1 MTTQRIA
8 LVGAGLAGCECAL
21 QLARRGFAVTLF
33 EQKPEAYSPAHSM
46 PQLAELVCSNSLR
59 SDELASGV
67 GLIKQELRELGSA
80 LMAVADATR
89 VPAGKALAVDRELF
103 AGKVTELVEAEPN
116 ITLVRKAIADLDDP
130 ALEGFE
136 RVVISAGPLASE
148 SLSASIARAVGAE
161 HLYFYDAIAPI
172 VAADSIDM
180 GIAFWGSRYGE
191 PGEGDYLNCPMNE
204 DEYKAFYQGL
214 LDGEKVASREFEQEK
229 HFEGCMPVEAL
240 AARGEKTLAFGPLKP
255 VGFTDPRTGRR
266 PFALLQLRPENGNKT
281 MFNLVGCQTKLTYPA
296 QAVCFR
302 KVPGLEHAE
311 FVRFGSMHRN
321 TYVNA
326 PVSLN
331 EELALKSRPN
341 VHLAGQITGVE
352 GYVESIACGLWVG
365 QMLAAKLAGRSLPK
379 PPATTALGALLNH
392 LSTPAK
398 HFQPSNVH
406 FGLMPEPELIKKSTE
421 DGVGKKK
428 PAVQKGRFKIAKS
441 DDDKMLAFGWA
452 NVSITAD
459 GELIEDYQED
469 IIEPEELESAA
480 YKFAELYREG
490 GEMHERGG
498 AAVLIESVVFTEEK
512 MKAMGIPEGTL
523 PVGWWIGFK
532 VLDED
537 VWEKVKSGEYPMFSI
552 EGEAERVEVEEE

>member
-1 MTTQRIA
+1 MSGSCGKKVADSFECSVKEMTEQGNPLSFRRAVEARELFSLRESMTTQHVAI
-8 LVGAGLAGCECAL
+8 VGAGLAGCECAL
-21 QLARRGFAVTLF
+21 QLARRGVAVTLF
-33 EQKPEAYSPAHSM
+33 EQKPEAYSPAHSV

-103 AGKVTELVEAEPN
+103 SAKVTELVEAEPN
-116 ITLVRKAIADLDDP
+116 ITLIRTPVRDLDDP
-130 ALEGFE
+130 VLEGFE
-136 RVVISAGPLASE
+136 RVVIAAGPLASE

-204 DEYKAFYQGL
+204 EEYKAFYQGL
-214 LDGEKVASREFEQEK
+214 LDGEKVSSREFEQEK

-255 VGFTDPRTGRR
+255 VGFIDPRTGKR

-296 QAVCFR
+296 QAACFR
-302 KVPGLEHAE
+302 RVPGLEHAE

-326 PVSLN
+326 PVALN
-331 EELALKSRPN
+331 DDLSLKSRPT

-352 GYVESIACGLWVG
+352 GYVESIACGCWVG
-365 QMLAAKLAGRSLPK
+365 LMLAAKLSGGWLPK
-379 PPATTALGALLNH
+379 PPAVTALGALLNH
-392 LSTPAK
+392 LAVPAK

-406 FGLMPEPELIKKSTE
+406 FGLMPEP
-421 DGVGKKK
+421 DVRVKKK
-428 PAVQKGRFKIAKS
+428 ERKQWYS
-441 DDDKMLAFGWA
+441 DRARVAFSEWLAG
-452 NVSITAD
+452 V
-459 GELIEDYQED
+459 E
-469 IIEPEELESAA
+469 
-480 YKFAELYREG
+480 
-490 GEMHERGG
+490 
-498 AAVLIESVVFTEEK
+498 
-512 MKAMGIPEGTL
+512 
-523 PVGWWIGFK
+523 
-532 VLDED
+532 
-537 VWEKVKSGEYPMFSI
+537 KSGE
-552 EGEAERVEVEEE
+552 

>member
-1 MTTQRIA
+1 MEPVI
-8 LVGAGLAGCECAL
+8 VIGAGLAGSEAAW
-21 QLARRGFAVTLF
+21 QLARRGVSVTLR
-33 EQKPEAYSPAHSM
+33 EMKPAKMTPAHHTEWFG
-46 PQLAELVCSNSLR
+46 ELVCSNSLR
-59 SDELASGV
+59 SDQLENAV
-67 GLIKQELRELGSA
+67 GLLKEELRRMDSLI
-80 LMAVADATR
+80 LTCADAHR
-89 VPAGKALAVDRELF
+89 VEAGGALAVDRH
-103 AGKVTELVEAEPN
+103 
-116 ITLVRKAIADLDDP
+116 
-130 ALEGFE
+130 GF
-136 RVVISAGPLASE
+136 
-148 SLSASIARAVGAE
+148 ARAVTEKIRSHPLITVEEGEVTQIPESGNVIVASGPLTSDPLAE
-161 HLYFYDAIAPI
+161 AIRAFFPESRTLNFYDAAAPL
-172 VAADSIDM
+172 VTAESVDM
-180 GIAFWGSRYGE
+180 DKAWFGSRYDRGTA
-191 PGEGDYLNCPMNE
+191 DYVNCPMTEEEYDAFWKELTTAQEAPVHGFE
-204 DEYKAFYQGL
+204 DKM
-214 LDGEKVASREFEQEK
+214 V
-229 HFEGCMPVEAL
+229 FEGCMPVEAL

-406 FGLMPEPELIKKSTE
+406 FGLMPEPE
-421 DGVGKKK
+421 VRVKKK
-428 PAVQKGRFKIAKS
+428 ERKQWYADRARA
-441 DDDKMLAFGWA
+441 AFGEWLK
-452 NVSITAD
+452 
-459 GELIEDYQED
+459 G
-469 IIEPEELESAA
+469 LE
-480 YKFAELYREG
+480 KEG
-490 GEMHERGG
+490 
-498 AAVLIESVVFTEEK
+498 
-512 MKAMGIPEGTL
+512 
-523 PVGWWIGFK
+523 
-532 VLDED
+532 D
-537 VWEKVKSGEYPMFSI
+537 
-552 EGEAERVEVEEE
+552 

>member
-1 MTTQRIA
+1 MKVTVI
-8 LVGAGLAGCECAL
+8 GAGLAGSECAW
-21 QLARRGFAVTLF
+21 
-33 EQKPEAYSPAHSM
+33 
-46 PQLAELVCSNSLR
+46 QLAERGVEVTLREMKPEKKTPAHVTGYFAELCCSNSLR
-59 SDELASGV
+59 AAGLENAV
-67 GLIKQELRELGSA
+67 GLLKEELRQLGS
-80 LMAVADATR
+80 LIVRCADETA
-89 VPAGKALAVDRELF
+89 VPAGGALAVDRHGFSRL
-103 AGKVTELVEAEPN
+103 VTERVKSHPL
-116 ITLVRKAIADLDDP
+116 ITVVPGEVTDLP
-130 ALEGFE
+130 EGE
-136 RVVISAGPLASE
+136 VVVASGPLTSDALAE
-148 SLSASIARAVGAE
+148 RLQSLLGADTAL
-161 HLYFYDAIAPI
+161 HFYDAAAPL
-172 VAADSIDM
+172 VSAESVDM
-180 GIAFWGSRYGE
+180 DKAWFGSRYDRGT
-191 PGEGDYLNCPMNE
+191 PDYINCAMNKEQYEAFVRELVNAEEAPVHGFE
-204 DEYKAFYQGL
+204 DKN
-214 LDGEKVASREFEQEK
+214 V
-229 HFEGCMPVEAL
+229 FEGCMPVEAL

-406 FGLMPEPELIKKSTE
+406 FGLMPEPE
-421 DGVGKKK
+421 VRVKKK
-428 PAVQKGRFKIAKS
+428 ERKQWYADRARA
-441 DDDKMLAFGWA
+441 AFGEWLK
-452 NVSITAD
+452 
-459 GELIEDYQED
+459 G
-469 IIEPEELESAA
+469 LE
-480 YKFAELYREG
+480 KEG
-490 GEMHERGG
+490 
-498 AAVLIESVVFTEEK
+498 
-512 MKAMGIPEGTL
+512 
-523 PVGWWIGFK
+523 
-532 VLDED
+532 D
-537 VWEKVKSGEYPMFSI
+537 
-552 EGEAERVEVEEE
+552 

>member
-172 VAADSIDM
+172 VWTHSLNMDIVFRA
-180 GIAFWGSRYGE
+180 SRYGQE
-191 PGEGDYLNCPMNE
+191 KGETGGDYLNCPMNKE
-204 DEYKAFYQGL
+204 EYEAFYNAL
-214 LDGEKVASREFEQEK
+214 LEAQKVGAREFEKEK

-240 AARGEKTLAFGPLKP
+240 AERGPRTLTFGPLKP
-255 VGFTDPRTGRR
+255 VGFVDPRTGRR
-266 PFALLQLRPENGNKT
+266 PWAILQLRAETLNGET
-281 MFNLVGCQTKLTYPA
+281 CNLVGCQTKLTYPA

-406 FGLMPEPELIKKSTE
+406 FGLMPEPE
-421 DGVGKKK
+421 VRVKKK
-428 PAVQKGRFKIAKS
+428 ERKQWYADRARA
-441 DDDKMLAFGWA
+441 AFGEWLK
-452 NVSITAD
+452 
-459 GELIEDYQED
+459 G
-469 IIEPEELESAA
+469 LE
-480 YKFAELYREG
+480 KEG
-490 GEMHERGG
+490 
-498 AAVLIESVVFTEEK
+498 
-512 MKAMGIPEGTL
+512 
-523 PVGWWIGFK
+523 
-532 VLDED
+532 D
-537 VWEKVKSGEYPMFSI
+537 
-552 EGEAERVEVEEE
+552 